1 MANYQKNNNKN
12 VKSDVTATKQK
23 TYRYKKRKNRSIA
36 KRVVIIVSVM
46 VILMVSVSFVSTINT
61 AENKSIKSAN
71 AVTSNV
77 SKTESKTESSKL
89 PAKPKEPTKPQ
100 YTFEN
105 TFKVNSEK
113 LTSKQKAELNEKLT
127 SEFILLYDMTS
138 DEIIYRKN
146 SEKKLYPAST
156 TKILTSIVA
165 CKIIS
170 DPKKIITVGDEI
182 ELIGEESSI
191 AGLEKGMKLKFE
203 TLLDALMLPSGNDA
217 AYTVAVNCARI
228 YKKDQSIP
236 NKDAVKIFM
245 ELVNDCAKQ
254 LGAKNTHFVTPDGWH
269 DNNHFTTAEDLARF
283 TAYAKTIP
291 LIKKSC
297 AKPYAKWEL
306 DDGRILEWENSN
318 KLLLSGTELYSEYC
332 DGMKT
337 GFTDEAGSS
346 VIASATI
353 SGHTLIAVV
362 MNGQTLY
369 AKYNDVNYLFDEGF
383 KANDLEYKYGF
394 S

>member
-89 PAKPKEPTKPQ
+89 PAKPKEPTTPQ

-105 TFKVNSEK
+105 TFKINSEK

-146 SEKKLYPAST
+146 SGKKLYPAST

-383 KANDLEYKYGF
+383 KAND
-394 S
+394 